1 MFIQKVKSVIRSLVL
16 SLLFLLCSFYS
27 ATAQEFLESLEK
39 DIAKLIDSS
48 KASVVTVASRFSHEI
63 SPETESG
70 ILSFFKT
77 EAPKQSVSY
86 INIGSGIVFDEAG
99 HILTRSS
106 IVAGAESN
114 LITFSNGQE
123 SPAIFVGHDPE
134 TGFAVLKV
142 NMESLT
148 PARFG
153 DSNNIVP
160 GAWNLMLGNSLGVF
174 PSVIFGS
181 INGIR
186 NDGMIQ
192 ISANLNPGNNGSPI
206 LNTKGEI
213 VGLVAGQMTPRESLT
228 NSFLDYDFHATIL
241 AYPINWIKKIAEDII
256 RHGYVRHGWLGVIGE
271 TEGWKAKIKEIK
283 KNSPAQQA
291 GLVKGDIVVKFS
303 DKDVS
308 SISELARL
316 VKYTPPGKTVPVEY
330 LRGEQTMYSN
340 VKIGEWQIHD
350 KKPEPNL
357 QPEKPKENLTLTDRE
372 RNRWIL
378 SRINELEN
386 ELQKLKKFIEPR

>member
-1 MFIQKVKSVIRSLVL
+1 MVTQKIKPVIRSFVF
-16 SLLFLLCSFYS
+16 SPLFLLCYFYP
-27 ATAQEFLESLEK
+27 ANAQEFLESLEN

-48 KASVVTVASRFSHEI
+48 KTSVVTVASRFSHEI
-63 SPETESG
+63 SLETESG
-70 ILSFFKT
+70 ILSFFKA
-77 EAPKQSVSY
+77 EVPKQSLSY
-86 INIGSGIVFDEAG
+86 INIGSGIVFDETG

-114 LITFSNGQE
+114 LVTFSNGVE

-134 TGFAVLKV
+134 TGFAVLKTQT
-142 NMESLT
+142 EYLT
-148 PARFG
+148 PARLG

-160 GAWNLMLGNSLGVF
+160 GAWNLMIGNSLGVY
-174 PSVIFGS
+174 PSVVFGS

-206 LNTKGEI
+206 LNTKGEV
-213 VGLVAGQMTPRESLT
+213 VGLVAGQMSPRENLT
-228 NSFLDYDFHATIL
+228 DSFLESDFHATIL
-241 AYPINWIKKIAEDII
+241 AYPINWIKKITEDII
-256 RHGYVRHGWLGVIGE
+256 QHGYVRHGWLGVIGE
-271 TEGWKAKIKEIK
+271 PEGWKAKIKEIK

-291 GLVKGDIVVKFS
+291 GLVEGDVVVKFS
-303 DKDVS
+303 DKNVN

-316 VKYTPPGKTVPVEY
+316 VKYTPPGETVPVEY

-350 KKPEPNL
+350 KKPETSVPAA
-357 QPEKPKENLTLTDRE
+357 KNLTLTEQE
-372 RNRWIL
+372 RNQWIL
-378 SRINELEN
+378 GRINELEK
-386 ELQKLKKFIEPR
+386 ELNQLKKLMETR

>member
-1 MFIQKVKSVIRSLVL
+1 VVIQKVKSVIRSFVF
-16 SLLFLLCSFYS
+16 SHLFLLCCFYP

-39 DIAKLIDSS
+39 DIAKLIDSN

-63 SPETESG
+63 SLETESG
-70 ILSFFKT
+70 ILSFFKA
-77 EAPKQSVSY
+77 EAPKQSLSY
-86 INIGSGIVFDEAG
+86 INIGSGIVFDAAG

-114 LITFSNGQE
+114 LVTFSNGQE
-123 SPAIFVGHDPE
+123 SPAVFVGYDPE

-142 NMESLT
+142 NTESLT
-148 PARFG
+148 PARLG

-160 GAWNLMLGNSLGVF
+160 GAWNLMIGNSLGVY

-206 LNTKGEI
+206 LNTKGEV
-213 VGLVAGQMTPRESLT
+213 VGLVAGQMSRRESLT

-256 RHGYVRHGWLGVIGE
+256 EHGYVRHGWMGVVGE
-271 TEGWKAKIKEIK
+271 PEGWKAKIKEIK
-283 KNSPAQQA
+283 QNSPAQQA
-291 GLVKGDIVVKFS
+291 GLAEGDIVVKFS
-303 DKDVS
+303 HRNVN
-308 SISELARL
+308 SIAELARL

-330 LRGEQTMYSN
+330 MRGEDKMFAN
-340 VKIGEWQIHD
+340 VQIGEWQIHNKPPSFPVA
-350 KKPEPNL
+350 KK
-357 QPEKPKENLTLTDRE
+357 KENLTITEPE
-372 RNRWIL
+372 RNQWIL
-378 SRINELEN
+378 SRINELEK
-386 ELQKLKKFIEPR
+386 ELKQLKELIEAR

>member
-1 MFIQKVKSVIRSLVL
+1 MVTQKIKPVLRSFVF
-16 SLLFLLCSFYS
+16 SPLFLLCYFYP
-27 ATAQEFLESLEK
+27 ANAQEFLESLEK

-48 KASVVTVASRFSHEI
+48 KTSVVTVASRFSHEI

-70 ILSFFKT
+70 ILSFFKA
-77 EAPKQSVSY
+77 EAPKQSLSY
-86 INIGSGIVFDEAG
+86 INIGSGIVFDESG

-114 LITFSNGQE
+114 LVTFSNGVE

-134 TGFAVLKV
+134 TGFAVLKTQT
-142 NMESLT
+142 EYLT
-148 PARFG
+148 PARLG

-160 GAWNLMLGNSLGVF
+160 GAWNLMIGNSLGVY
-174 PSVIFGS
+174 PSVVFGS

-206 LNTKGEI
+206 LNTKGEV
-213 VGLVAGQMTPRESLT
+213 VGLVAGQMSPRENLT
-228 NSFLDYDFHATIL
+228 DSFLDSDLHATIL

-256 RHGYVRHGWLGVIGE
+256 QHGYVRHGWLGVIGE
-271 TEGWKAKIKEIK
+271 PEGWKAKIKEIK

-291 GLVKGDIVVKFS
+291 GLVEGDVVVKFS
-303 DKDVS
+303 DKNVN

-316 VKYTPPGKTVPVEY
+316 VKYTPPGETVPLEY

-350 KKPEPNL
+350 KKPEPSL
-357 QPEKPKENLTLTDRE
+357 PAAKNLTLTEQE
-372 RNRWIL
+372 RNQWL
-378 SRINELEN
+378 LGRINELEK
-386 ELQKLKKFIEPR
+386 ELKQLKKLVETR

>member
-1 MFIQKVKSVIRSLVL
+1 VVTQKVKSVIRSFVFPP
-16 SLLFLLCSFYS
+16 LFLLCNFYP
-27 ATAQEFLESLEK
+27 ANAQEFLESLEK

-48 KASVVTVASRFSHEI
+48 KTSVVTVASRFLQEI
-63 SPETESG
+63 SLETESG
-70 ILSFFKT
+70 ILSFFKA
-77 EAPKQSVSY
+77 EPPKQSLSY
-86 INIGSGIVFDEAG
+86 INIGSGIVFDESG

-114 LITFSNGQE
+114 SVTFSNGQE

-142 NMESLT
+142 KTESLT
-148 PARFG
+148 PARLG

-160 GAWNLMLGNSLGVF
+160 GAWNLMIGNSLGVY
-174 PSVIFGS
+174 PSVVFGS

-206 LNTKGEI
+206 LNTKGEV
-213 VGLVAGQMTPRESLT
+213 VGLVAGQMSPRENLT
-228 NSFLDYDFHATIL
+228 DSFLDSDFHATIL

-256 RHGYVRHGWLGVIGE
+256 QHGYVRHGWLGVIGE
-271 TEGWKAKIKEIK
+271 PEGWKAKIKEIK

-291 GLVKGDIVVKFS
+291 GLVEGDVVVKFS
-303 DKDVS
+303 DKNVN

-316 VKYTPPGKTVPVEY
+316 VKYTRPGEIVPVEY
-330 LRGEQTMYSN
+330 LRGEHTMFSN

-350 KKPEPNL
+350 KKPEPSVTAA
-357 QPEKPKENLTLTDRE
+357 KNLTLTEHE
-372 RNRWIL
+372 RNQWIL
-378 SRINELEN
+378 GRVN
-386 ELQKLKKFIEPR
+386 ELQKELKQLKKLIETR

>member
-1 MFIQKVKSVIRSLVL
+1 MVTQKIKPVIRSFVF
-16 SLLFLLCSFYS
+16 SPLFLLCYFYP
-27 ATAQEFLESLEK
+27 ANAQEFLESLEK

-48 KASVVTVASRFSHEI
+48 KISVVTVASRFSHEI
-63 SPETESG
+63 SLETESG
-70 ILSFFKT
+70 ILSFLKS
-77 EAPKQSVSY
+77 EAPKQSLSY
-86 INIGSGIVFDEAG
+86 INIGSGIVFDESG

-114 LITFSNGQE
+114 LVTFSNGEE

-142 NMESLT
+142 QTEYLT
-148 PARFG
+148 PARLG

-160 GAWNLMLGNSLGVF
+160 GAWNLMIGNSLGVY
-174 PSVIFGS
+174 PSVVFGS

-206 LNTKGEI
+206 LNTKGEV
-213 VGLVAGQMTPRESLT
+213 VGLVAGQMSTRENLT
-228 NSFLDYDFHATIL
+228 DSFLDSDLHATIL

-256 RHGYVRHGWLGVIGE
+256 QHGYVRHGWLGVIGE
-271 TEGWKAKIKEIK
+271 PEGWKAKIREIK

-291 GLVKGDIVVKFS
+291 GLVEGDVVVKFS
-303 DKDVS
+303 DKNVN

-316 VKYTPPGKTVPVEY
+316 VKYTPPGETVPVEY

-340 VKIGEWQIHD
+340 VKIGEWQTHD
-350 KKPEPNL
+350 KKPE
-357 QPEKPKENLTLTDRE
+357 EIGRAHV
-372 RNRWIL
+372 
-378 SRINELEN
+378 
-386 ELQKLKKFIEPR
+386 

>member
-1 MFIQKVKSVIRSLVL
+1 MVTQKVKSVIRSFVF
-16 SLLFLLCSFYS
+16 SSLFLLCFFYP
-27 ATAQEFLESLEK
+27 AYTQEILESLEK

-48 KASVVTVASRFSHEI
+48 KTSVVTVASRFSHEI

-70 ILSFFKT
+70 ILSFFKA
-77 EAPKQSVSY
+77 EAPKQSLSY

-114 LITFSNGQE
+114 LVTFSNGLE
-123 SPAIFVGHDPE
+123 APAIFVGHDPE

-142 NMESLT
+142 QTEYLT
-148 PARFG
+148 PARLG
-153 DSNNIVP
+153 DSNNIMP
-160 GAWNLMLGNSLGVF
+160 GAWNLMIGNSLGVY
-174 PSVIFGS
+174 PSVVFGS
-181 INGIR
+181 INGFR

-206 LNTKGEI
+206 LNTKGEVI
-213 VGLVAGQMTPRESLT
+213 GLVAGQMSPRQSLT
-228 NSFLDYDFHATIL
+228 DSFSDNDFRATIL

-256 RHGYVRHGWLGVIGE
+256 QYGYVRHGWLGVIGE
-271 TEGWKAKIKEIK
+271 PEGWKAKIKEIK

-291 GLVKGDIVVKFS
+291 GLVEGDVVVRFS
-303 DKDVS
+303 GKMVN

-316 VKYTPPGKTVPVEY
+316 VRYTPPGQTVPVEY

-340 VKIGEWQIHD
+340 IKIGEWQIHD
-350 KKPEPNL
+350 KKAEPGL
-357 QPEKPKENLTLTDRE
+357 PAEKPEENLILTDQE
-372 RNRWIL
+372 QNHWIL
-378 SRINELEN
+378 SKISELEK
-386 ELQKLKKFIEPR
+386 ELKQLKKLIETR

>member
-1 MFIQKVKSVIRSLVL
+1 M
-16 SLLFLLCSFYS
+16 LCYFYP
-27 ATAQEFLESLEK
+27 ANAQEFLESLEK

-48 KASVVTVASRFSHEI
+48 KISVVTVASRFSHEI
-63 SPETESG
+63 SLETESG
-70 ILSFFKT
+70 ILSFLKS
-77 EAPKQSVSY
+77 EAPKQSLSY
-86 INIGSGIVFDEAG
+86 INIGSGIVFDESG

-114 LITFSNGQE
+114 LVTFSNGEE

-142 NMESLT
+142 QTEYLT
-148 PARFG
+148 PARLG

-160 GAWNLMLGNSLGVF
+160 GAWNLMIGNSLGVY
-174 PSVIFGS
+174 PSVVFGS

-206 LNTKGEI
+206 LNTKGEV
-213 VGLVAGQMTPRESLT
+213 VGLVAGQMSTRENLT
-228 NSFLDYDFHATIL
+228 DPFLDHDFHATIL

-256 RHGYVRHGWLGVIGE
+256 QHGYVRHGWLGVIGE
-271 TEGWKAKIKEIK
+271 PEGWKAKIREIK

-291 GLVKGDIVVKFS
+291 GLVEGDVVVKFS
-303 DKDVS
+303 DKKVN

-316 VKYTPPGKTVPVEY
+316 VKYTPPGETVPVEY

-340 VKIGEWQIHD
+340 VKIGEWQTHD
-350 KKPEPNL
+350 KKPEASLPAA
-357 QPEKPKENLTLTDRE
+357 KNLTLTEQE
-372 RNRWIL
+372 RNQWL
-378 SRINELEN
+378 LGRINELEK
-386 ELQKLKKFIEPR
+386 ELKQLKKLVETR